1 MSTIDD
7 KGLFAEFIG
16 HEVKVPYRDGTQ
28 FKIARG
34 ILEDINSGF
43 IKVTGKL
50 GTIVINLHNV
60 ERISR
65 IHKGG

>member
-1 MSTIDD
+1 MSSAD
-7 KGLFAEFIG
+7 GNRMFSEFIG

-34 ILEDINSGF
+34 VLEDSDSGF
-43 IKVTGKL
+43 VKISGKL
-50 GTIVINLHNV
+50 GTIVINQKNI

-65 IHKGG
+65 VNKGG